1 MELQTGLYLVSF
13 LNLVHSF
20 PEALYSV
27 HPNKLSFEEAQD
39 FCKPGGYLANV
50 RDGQDFDRIQK
61 AILDTYNKSV
71 TSFWIGLKK
80 KKGLCVLPSKPLK
93 GFHWTAEDSEDFHEI
108 TWKGPPLHTCT
119 QERCGL
125 FSVNSST
132 RSIGLMDSA
141 CSQKHP
147 FICQRNVQK
156 TCHPPSIFGTHD
168 IIDNPNDPYTR
179 QVTCSSGATFILT
192 CSMDLM
198 WTVKGNENVDVSQL
212 CLQCNSGYRRD
223 ASGNCVDINE
233 CESSNP
239 CKNLCLNTEGSYK
252 CICSDKDKDSCSEST
267 TTTPTSDLKSDAVVP
282 TFPNVNND
290 ASLRDDVYT
299 NKTKVEIEGHNGDIS
314 NIVVPVIIALL
325 ILAVVLVII
334 AAIVKCCL
342 HRRSV
347 KRAKRKAEAVALNGS
362 SSTEKDHEHI
372 NERL

>member
-61 AILDTYNKSV
+61 AIWDTYNKSV

-80 KKGLCVLPSKPLK
+80 KKGLCVLPSKPLR
-93 GFHWTAEDSEDFHEI
+93 GFHWTTEDSEDFHEI
-108 TWKGPPLHTCT
+108 TWKGNPMHTCT
-119 QERCGL
+119 EERCGL
-125 FSVNSST
+125 LSVTYST

-141 CSQKHP
+141 CKQKHP

-179 QVTCSSGATFILT
+179 QVTCSSGATFTLT

-198 WTVKGNENVDVSQL
+198 WIVKGNENVDVSQL

-233 CESSNP
+233 C
-239 CKNLCLNTEGSYK
+239 
-252 CICSDKDKDSCSEST
+252 SDKNACREST
-267 TTTPTSDLKSDAVVP
+267 TLTPDLKSDGVSP
-282 TFPNVNND
+282 TYFNVNKD
-290 ASLRDDVYT
+290 ASLRDDVNT
-299 NKTKVEIEGHNGDIS
+299 NGTAVEIEEHNGDIS